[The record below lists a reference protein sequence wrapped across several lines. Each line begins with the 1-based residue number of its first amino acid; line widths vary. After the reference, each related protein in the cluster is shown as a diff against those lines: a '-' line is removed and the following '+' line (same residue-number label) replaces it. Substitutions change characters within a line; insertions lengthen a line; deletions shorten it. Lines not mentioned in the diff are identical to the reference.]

1 MAKDYVVKLNGDS
14 KGLESTIKSAKKS
27 FQDLNGTADK
37 LSTIK
42 DRFNTITNSS
52 APLAK
57 KIRDIRKSLEEMSTA
72 GTDTTEAGKQ
82 MWEELSAKAKEYD
95 AQLKKIRESTQSVGS
110 ASSSVGGSS
119 SSSGAEGA
127 LDKIT
132 DLTDIANGKLGEL
145 GNVARSIGINS
156 AAFDGVSKG
165 LGSVAALATPATA
178 AVAATAGV
186 MVMAGKA
193 AADFETHLDGLQS
206 LTGLTDDAMKDISD
220 GAVEMLKNFKS
231 SASEIVDSMK
241 LIGSQAPELLSD
253 KDALME
259 VTKSANV
266 LAEAAQIGVVD
277 AAKGIT
283 TVMNQMGASASEAS
297 NIINVLAAASQQ
309 GSADVSYLQ
318 TAFEKS
324 GTAAAGAGMNYGELA
339 AMVETVAPKF
349 SSADV
354 AGSQLA
360 STLLKLS
367 MQANDNFKPSVVG
380 MQQALENLAAAEMD
394 DVAIKD
400 LVGESNVTMLKTLM
414 QGKDQFASYTQ
425 SLQGTNT
432 AFEQME
438 INNNNM
444 EGAITKLKSA
454 WDAFLITLGQSGII
468 QGIADNVMLVMEALG
483 EVVNVLS
490 DVINSFDAFGNTG
503 IEATTVTK
511 VQIGLLIDIIKGI
524 GTALEIVVRIAA
536 KVFNSI
542 VGVVNDAAN
551 WIGERWRKLQQT
563 LGDNAFVKAIVGA
576 FQTVLNAASEMI
588 AKVKQMWN
596 KFLQWLGMEG
606 KSTVDIKPTIKTN
619 TKGTGAS
626 DGSSTTTAPTI
637 SAGGKGGKSGK
648 GGKKTTTP
656 KTTTKTD
663 KPTAEEGSIKAL
675 SNKLAKLND
684 ELNNTK
690 VSDERLKEI
699 LAEKSAIEE
708 QIKALKIRNG
718 LLEEKNE
725 KKPTELETKRKTF
738 NDANS
743 QLNQTKADFKNG
755 LIDADTA
762 KQQIEEVNKQLQSIG
777 LEPLKLNVNVD
788 TSTITTEAE
797 DMKAK
802 LAEQNESWEAY
813 KEQMESVSDLTNT
826 IGGAFGTLGEA
837 IGGTGGAVMSF
848 AGQAAQAAADIIP
861 QVVSLI
867 GAKQAE
873 AMASGTASA
882 AALPFPANLAA
893 MASIIATVVGLFA
906 SIPKSFADGGIV
918 GGSSYH
924 GDKVLANLNSGEMI
938 LNQGQQAN
946 LFRVLNNGGAYDKMG
961 GNVTFTLHGSTLK
974 GALNNFDKK
983 QSKLK

>member
-1 MAKDYVVKLNGDS
+1 M
-14 KGLESTIKSAKKS
+14 
-27 FQDLNGTADK
+27 
-37 LSTIK
+37 
-42 DRFNTITNSS
+42 
-52 APLAK
+52 
-57 KIRDIRKSLEEMSTA
+57 
-72 GTDTTEAGKQ
+72 
-82 MWEELSAKAKEYD
+82 
-95 AQLKKIRESTQSVGS
+95 
-110 ASSSVGGSS
+110 
-119 SSSGAEGA
+119 
-127 LDKIT
+127 DKIS

-145 GNVARSIGINS
+145 GNVARSIGVNS

-206 LTGLTDDAMKDISD
+206 LTGLSDTAMKDISD
-220 GAVEMLKNFKS
+220 GAVEMSKNFKS

-283 TVMNQMGASASEAS
+283 TVMNQMGASAAEAS

-324 GTAAAGAGMNYGELA
+324 GTAAASAGMGYGELA
-339 AMVETVAPKF
+339 AVIETVAPKF

-354 AGSQLA
+354 AGSQLT

-367 MQANDNFKPSVVG
+367 TQANDNFKPSVVG
-380 MQQALENLAAAEMD
+380 MQQALENLSAAQLS
-394 DVAIKD
+394 DVEITK

-454 WDAFLITLGQSGII
+454 WDAFLITLGQSGLI
-468 QGIADNVMLVMEALG
+468 QGIADNIMLVMEALG

-490 DVINSFDAFGNTG
+490 DVINAFGAFETEG

-511 VQIGLLIDIIKGI
+511 VQLDILVGVIKGI

-542 VGVVNDAAN
+542 VGVVNDSAN

-606 KSTVDIKPTIKTN
+606 KSTVEIKPTIKTN
-619 TKGTGAS
+619 TKGTGTA
-626 DGSSTTTAPTI
+626 DGSTTTTAPTI
-637 SAGGKGGKSGK
+637 SAGGKGGK
-648 GGKKTTTP
+648 KTTTS

-675 SNKLAKLND
+675 SDKLAKLND

-699 LAEKSAIEE
+699 LAEKTAIED
-708 QIKALKIRNG
+708 QIKRLKIRNG
-718 LLEEKNE
+718 LLQEKTE
-725 KKPTELETKRKTF
+725 KKPTELETKRKTY

-762 KQQIEEVNKQLQSIG
+762 KQQIAEINKQLQSIG

-788 TSTITTEAE
+788 TSTITTDAE
-797 DMKAK
+797 DLKAK
-802 LAEQNESWEAY
+802 LEEQNESWEAY

-946 LFRVLNNGGAYDKMG
+946 LFRALNNGGAYDKMG

-974 GALNNFDKK
+974 GALNNYDKK